1 MHKYANQCPQTVTGG
16 LLCSC
21 CLVCHATSSL
31 LHQRECGETTKMV
44 KKLKYAINFIINI
57 HYLKEIKCSTRLSF
71 ERGMKRKEVDNGVLI
86 CIRDCS
92 LFVKA
97 CLHLGT
103 DHLHRQ
109 IYVPIFVSNEGYGFN
124 INKRIYIFKRYSLY
138 DLNECALP
146 LNSVSKD
153 VC

>member
-1 MHKYANQCPQTVTGG
+1 
-16 LLCSC
+16 
-21 CLVCHATSSL
+21 
-31 LHQRECGETTKMV
+31 MV

-86 CIRDCS
+86 CIRDYS
-92 LFVKA
+92 LLVKA

-109 IYVPIFVSNEGYGFN
+109 IYVPIFVSVEGYGFY

>member
-1 MHKYANQCPQTVTGG
+1 MQTSVLK
-16 LLCSC
+16 LL
-21 CLVCHATSSL
+21 LVASFAAVVWFVMQQALSST
-31 LHQRECGETTKMV
+31 RECGETTKMV

-86 CIRDCS
+86 CIRDYS

-109 IYVPIFVSNEGYGFN
+109 ISVPIFVSVEGYGFY
-124 INKRIYIFKRYSLY
+124 INKRI
-138 DLNECALP
+138 
-146 LNSVSKD
+146 
-153 VC
+153 